1 MLDLP
6 TTQSDGEA
14 SVRRQSVRRQSHD
27 DQGPTNMF
35 DPSEGYNELKRR
47 EFNDEQDKKEL
58 GFDDWSSSPTT
69 AAADSYPGLS
79 MQDKKNFALLVTL
92 CKYEQSNEHYEK
104 KNQCSGWIGFLCYV
118 T

>member
-6 TTQSDGEA
+6 TAQSDGEA
-14 SVRRQSVRRQSHD
+14 SRRRESHD

-35 DPSEGYNELKRR
+35 DPSEGYSELKRR

-58 GFDDWSSSPTT
+58 GFDDWSNSPTT
-69 AAADSYPGLS
+69 VADSYPGLS

-92 CKYEQSNEHYEK
+92 CK
-104 KNQCSGWIGFLCYV
+104 
-118 T
+118 